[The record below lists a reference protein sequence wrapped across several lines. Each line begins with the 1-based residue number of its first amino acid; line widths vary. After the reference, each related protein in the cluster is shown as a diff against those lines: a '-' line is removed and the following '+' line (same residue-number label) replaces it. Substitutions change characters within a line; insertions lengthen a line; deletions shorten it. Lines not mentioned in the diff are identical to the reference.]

1 MLEGLRTA
9 AAGMAA
15 MQQKLDGI
23 ANDLANANTTGYK
36 HADRLRD
43 LLYEQGGRPSA
54 NRRACAAPVRGRRRR
69 ARRLRARARWPP
81 ASARRRIEGEAS
93 SRSVSPTAAGLTR
106 DGGCTATPTA
116 A

>member
-15 MQQKLDGI
+15 QQQKLDGI

-36 HADRLRD
+36 HTRIGFKD

-54 NRRACAAPVRGRRRR
+54 PNVVRGTGSGDTEQNDGGRKTP
-69 ARRLRARARWPP
+69 RLRQRHDVHGHGHQSEQRH
-81 ASARRRIEGEAS
+81 
-93 SRSVSPTAAGLTR
+93 
-106 DGGCTATPTA
+106 
-116 A
+116 